1 MSHRVEFVTSKYFPV
16 AALTNIEEAQVLLFA
31 CMIQLFAWKSVYG
44 VVVGGGVVVVSG
56 AIVKLSE
63 TLTCPHAPVAVKS
76 HSYVPDQPSFVRA
89 SHVLV

>member
-1 MSHRVEFVTSKYFPV
+1 MSHRVEFVTSKYFPGV
-16 AALTNIEEAQVLLFA
+16 ALTNIEEAQVLLFA

-44 VVVGGGVVVVSG
+44 VVVGGGVVVSG

-63 TLTCPHAPVAVKS
+63 TLTCPHAPIAVNS